1 MRNIKDEVDVVL
13 WRGLQTKLD
22 AHLYKDPRA
31 GGEVPSPYIRY
42 PLFQFGTI
50 WAPVAAVVSG
60 VLDNVKENIKMGNP

>member
-13 WRGLQTKLD
+13 WRGLQMKLD

-31 GGEVPSPYIRY
+31 GGEVPSP
-42 PLFQFGTI
+42 FGTI

-60 VLDNVKENIKMGNP
+60 VLDNVKENIKMGNR